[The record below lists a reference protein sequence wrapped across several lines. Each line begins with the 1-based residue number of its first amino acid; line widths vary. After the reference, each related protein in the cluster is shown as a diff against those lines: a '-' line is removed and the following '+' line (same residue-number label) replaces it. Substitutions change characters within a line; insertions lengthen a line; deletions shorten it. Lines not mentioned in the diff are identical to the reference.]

1 MKRRIVSIFLVLML
15 ISSLAITTYATEIAL
30 IEDGNCVYD
39 EANLLTASEEDEI
52 AEVLEDVSAAYET
65 QLVIVT
71 VPELDSS
78 IDYFAEGLYDTMGF
92 GYGDSYD
99 GVLLIVCM
107 EPREC
112 SILCNGSAAN
122 TITPDTRDQILDAVA
137 SYLSDG
143 DYAEAFLAFA
153 QECEYY
159 LDGSSEN
166 SAASTYPDNG
176 NRERSE
182 FTFGSTLLSSLVVGI
197 VAGLIVVAILAGQLK
212 SVKKQNQAR
221 EYVKSGSMHLT
232 ERSDIFLYRNVSRT
246 KRDSGSSSSGSRS
259 RSSSHS
265 SSRSSSRHVG
275 SRKF

>member
-1 MKRRIVSIFLVLML
+1 MKRRIASLFLVLML
-15 ISSLAITTYATEIAL
+15 LSSLAITTHATEIAL
-30 IEDGNCVYD
+30 IEDGNSVYD

-107 EPREC
+107 DPREC

-122 TITPDTRDQILDAVA
+122 IITPDTRDQILDAVA

-143 DYAEAFLAFA
+143 DHAEAFLTFA
-153 QECEYY
+153 EECEYY
-159 LDGSSEN
+159 LDGSSVN

-182 FTFGSTLLSSLVVGI
+182 FTFGSTLLFSMVVGI

-221 EYVKSGSMHLT
+221 DYVKAGSMHLT
-232 ERSDIFLYRNVSRT
+232 ERSDIFLYRNVSRV

-259 RSSSHS
+259 GSGSR
-265 SSRSSSRHVG
+265 SRSSSRHVG

>member
-1 MKRRIVSIFLVLML
+1 MKRRIVSLFLVLML
-15 ISSLAITTYATEIAL
+15 LSSLAITTYATEIAL
-30 IEDGNCVYD
+30 IEDGNSVYD
-39 EANLLTASEEDEI
+39 EANLLTSSEEDEI

-107 EPREC
+107 DPREC
-112 SILCNGSAAN
+112 SILCNGLAAN

-137 SYLSDG
+137 SYLADG
-143 DYAEAFLAFA
+143 DYAEAFLTFA
-153 QECEYY
+153 EECEYY
-159 LDGSSEN
+159 LDGSSAN

-182 FTFGSTLLSSLVVGI
+182 FTFGSTLLFSMVVGI

-221 EYVKSGSMHLT
+221 DYVKAGSMHLT
-232 ERSDIFLYRNVSRT
+232 ERSDIFLYRNVSRV
-246 KRDSGSSSSGSRS
+246 KRDSGSSSSGSGS
-259 RSSSHS
+259 R
-265 SSRSSSRHVG
+265 SRSSSRHVG

>member
-1 MKRRIVSIFLVLML
+1 MKRRIVSLFLVLML
-15 ISSLAITTYATEIAL
+15 LSSLAITTYATEIAL
-30 IEDGNCVYD
+30 IEDGNSVYD
-39 EANLLTASEEDEI
+39 EANLLTSSEEDEI

-143 DYAEAFLAFA
+143 DYAEAFLTFA
-153 QECEYY
+153 EECEYY

-197 VAGLIVVAILAGQLK
+197 VIGLIVVAVLAGQLK

-221 EYVKSGSMHLT
+221 DYVKPGSMHLT
-232 ERSDIFLYRNVSRT
+232 QRSDTFLYRNVSRV

-259 RSSSHS
+259 RSSSG
-265 SSRSSSRHVG
+265 SRSSSRHVG

>member
-1 MKRRIVSIFLVLML
+1 MKRRIASLFLVLML
-15 ISSLAITTYATEIAL
+15 LSSLAITTYATEIAL
-30 IEDGNCVYD
+30 IEDGNSVYD

-107 EPREC
+107 DPREC

-143 DYAEAFLAFA
+143 DYAEAFLTFA
-153 QECEYY
+153 EECEYY
-159 LDGSSEN
+159 LDGSSVN

-197 VAGLIVVAILAGQLK
+197 VIGLIVVAVLAGQLK

-221 EYVKSGSMHLT
+221 DYVKPGSMHLT
-232 ERSDIFLYRNVSRT
+232 QRSDTFLYRNVSRV

-259 RSSSHS
+259 RSSSGS

>member
-153 QECEYY
+153 QECDYY

-197 VAGLIVVAILAGQLK
+197 VIGLIVVAVLAGQLK

-221 EYVKSGSMHLT
+221 DYVKPGSMHLT
-232 ERSDIFLYRNVSRT
+232 QRSDTFLYRNVSRV

-259 RSSSHS
+259 RSSSGS

>member
-143 DYAEAFLAFA
+143 DYAEAFLTFA
-153 QECEYY
+153 EECEYY

-197 VAGLIVVAILAGQLK
+197 VIGLIVVAVLAGQLK

-221 EYVKSGSMHLT
+221 DYVKPGSMHLT
-232 ERSDIFLYRNVSRT
+232 QRSDTFLYRNVSRV

-259 RSSSHS
+259 SSRSSSG
-265 SSRSSSRHVG
+265 SRSSSRHVG